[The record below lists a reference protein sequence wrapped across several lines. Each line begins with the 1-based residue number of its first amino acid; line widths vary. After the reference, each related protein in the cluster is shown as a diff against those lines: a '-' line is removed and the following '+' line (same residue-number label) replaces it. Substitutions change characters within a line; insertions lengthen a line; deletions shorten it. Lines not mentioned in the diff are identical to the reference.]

1 MFTTY
6 LAYELVRFFTVGRES
21 TAIANADHI
30 IQAERSLHFFVEPW
44 VQAKVSHVHFLV
56 LLMNWFYANMHIP
69 VTVGFLA
76 WVYLRRNEVWTVFRN
91 AFLLINAIA
100 ATVFALLPVAPPR
113 LVPTSGI
120 VDTLFVFSRIN
131 YESGGL
137 ASITN
142 PYAAMP
148 SLHFGYALFVAVG
161 LVLLTRSFWVR
172 VLAVAYASFVV
183 ITVIVTGNHFIL
195 DILAGGFV
203 IAIAYLF
210 TLSGAT
216 VAMPET
222 VAVRHDEE
230 LRG

>member
-1 MFTTY
+1 
-6 LAYELVRFFTVGRES
+6 
-21 TAIANADHI
+21 
-30 IQAERSLHFFVEPW
+30 
-44 VQAKVSHVHFLV
+44 
-56 LLMNWFYANMHIP
+56 
-69 VTVGFLA
+69 
-76 WVYLRRNEVWTVFRN
+76 
-91 AFLLINAIA
+91 
-100 ATVFALLPVAPPR
+100 
-113 LVPTSGI
+113 
-120 VDTLFVFSRIN
+120 
-131 YESGGL
+131 
-137 ASITN
+137 
-142 PYAAMP
+142 MP